1 MKYFLGLRLLFL
13 LGLGWF
19 YGAQAEEIASN
30 NPVVR
35 ISTTSGDIVLE
46 LYPDK
51 APITVKN
58 FLSYVGDD
66 SYTDTVFHRVIPDFM
81 IQAGGHLTDMTEL
94 EGKEEITNEADN
106 GLSNLTGTIAMA
118 RTDIIDSAS
127 RQFFINTN
135 DNTRLDHSAES
146 CTREDEKATEA
157 AAERGLIRP
166 VTCKSFGYTVFG
178 RVVRGMD
185 VVRQIELVETKD
197 EGDFYDVPVLPIMIK
212 GMEKIP
218 FDEIDNP
225 VVTGSDHTD
234 PGERPQKHKQLHK
247 QERQQHSTID
257 SKPALV
263 LLIAIDQLR
272 NDRIDA
278 SLPGGLGKLAR
289 EGKMYTDAS
298 LDHGLTSTCPGH
310 AVIMTGVNPS
320 KAGIPGNYYIDT
332 ASWTLRYCVEDDA
345 PEHLVLGGEEGRSP
359 WMLTEPTLGQR
370 VKALF
375 NGRSFSVS
383 GKDRA
388 AIMMAGH
395 EADGVYWF
403 DKDQVRFTTS
413 KFYEQSLPDYV
424 NTFNKL
430 FVDSLPLLWEHDA
443 GRFRA
448 DDYIGES
455 DDNSRVSGHS
465 IRDGDTDELGERIY
479 DSPYLDK
486 LTFELARRIVT
497 EEALGQKGVT
507 DVLTISLSANDTVGH
522 QYGPY
527 SAESEHTLNIIDA
540 ELAMLL
546 ELLDQTVGE
555 DRYIVALTSDHGVA
569 NLPEWQ
575 SELGKNRCPIEGGR
589 IGLYGFVGGLLFDI
603 YAEYTA
609 PWDLPTDLVMFSG
622 SQLYI
627 NRPYLAQN
635 QLEFDQVVSG
645 LRRILESEPG
655 VKKLWTRYEIEN
667 TQSSEARLLRN
678 SIVEGSSGDLFLQ
691 IEQDCIISNT
701 GTTHGSLYDYDRSIP
716 LIFYGQWVSPG
727 VDTTPVNSIDIAPT
741 LMEVLGIPLPSGLD
755 GKALELSP

>member
-19 YGAQAEEIASN
+19 HGAQAEEIASN

-298 LDHGLTSTCPGH
+298 LDHGF
-310 AVIMTGVNPS
+310 
-320 KAGIPGNYYIDT
+320 D
-332 ASWTLRYCVEDDA
+332 
-345 PEHLVLGGEEGRSP
+345 EHLPGTCCDHDRS
-359 WMLTEPTLGQR
+359 
-370 VKALF
+370 
-375 NGRSFSVS
+375 
-383 GKDRA
+383 
-388 AIMMAGH
+388 
-395 EADGVYWF
+395 
-403 DKDQVRFTTS
+403 
-413 KFYEQSLPDYV
+413 
-424 NTFNKL
+424 
-430 FVDSLPLLWEHDA
+430 
-443 GRFRA
+443 
-448 DDYIGES
+448 
-455 DDNSRVSGHS
+455 
-465 IRDGDTDELGERIY
+465 
-479 DSPYLDK
+479 
-486 LTFELARRIVT
+486 
-497 EEALGQKGVT
+497 
-507 DVLTISLSANDTVGH
+507 
-522 QYGPY
+522 
-527 SAESEHTLNIIDA
+527 ESE
-540 ELAMLL
+540 
-546 ELLDQTVGE
+546 
-555 DRYIVALTSDHGVA
+555 
-569 NLPEWQ
+569 
-575 SELGKNRCPIEGGR
+575 
-589 IGLYGFVGGLLFDI
+589 
-603 YAEYTA
+603 
-609 PWDLPTDLVMFSG
+609 
-622 SQLYI
+622 
-627 NRPYLAQN
+627 
-635 QLEFDQVVSG
+635 
-645 LRRILESEPG
+645 
-655 VKKLWTRYEIEN
+655 
-667 TQSSEARLLRN
+667 
-678 SIVEGSSGDLFLQ
+678 
-691 IEQDCIISNT
+691 
-701 GTTHGSLYDYDRSIP
+701 
-716 LIFYGQWVSPG
+716 
-727 VDTTPVNSIDIAPT
+727 
-741 LMEVLGIPLPSGLD
+741 
-755 GKALELSP
+755 